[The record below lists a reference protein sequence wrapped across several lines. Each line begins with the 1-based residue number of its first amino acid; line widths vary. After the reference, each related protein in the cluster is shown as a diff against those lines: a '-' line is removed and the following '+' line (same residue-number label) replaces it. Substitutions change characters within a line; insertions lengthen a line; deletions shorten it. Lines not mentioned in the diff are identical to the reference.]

1 MVRWFC
7 VILSLGFG
15 LALGG
20 CAPTYGAVE
29 QPKTPTATPKAPEA
43 PKPADL
49 SQRGRPEPLAM
60 EFELKGYETVWLKG
74 TGLLVTLKETKWDVI
89 GEDDTP
95 DSREGRA
102 VLFFEEAGKTE
113 RRTIVEG
120 QDKVILGGYSVSV
133 SMAYEFYRERDAR
146 YLPHAKLSV
155 RRK

>member
-1 MVRWFC
+1 
-7 VILSLGFG
+7 
-15 LALGG
+15 
-20 CAPTYGAVE
+20 
-29 QPKTPTATPKAPEA
+29 
-43 PKPADL
+43 
-49 SQRGRPEPLAM
+49 M